1 MMIVVI
7 RANQRERDRETEG
20 KERKKQAVLESEKTE
35 KRTSFDDRC
44 ASLSYLKNR
53 QDLR

>member
-7 RANQRERDRETEG
+7 RASKKETEG
-20 KERKKQAVLESEKTE
+20 KKRRKQAFEEKRETETETE
-35 KRTSFDDRC
+35 KRTSFNDRC

-53 QDLR
+53 QDSK